1 MLSLLGKSIVE
12 TRADGSPISGT
23 EGMDR
28 LQTASMIS
36 QIPLSRMGDK
46 SESYDY
52 DYADKV
58 ADIGHAAAF
67 LFSPAAYW
75 ITGQVMVNHPP

>member
-1 MLSLLGKSIVE
+1 MKAHG
-12 TRADGSPISGT
+12 RPISGT

-46 SESYDY
+46 SESSDY
-52 DYADKV
+52 DHADLI

-75 ITGQVMVNHPP
+75 ITGQVLVSHPS

>member
-1 MLSLLGKSIVE
+1 
-12 TRADGSPISGT
+12 
-23 EGMDR
+23 MDR

-46 SESYDY
+46 T
-52 DYADKV
+52 
-58 ADIGHAAAF
+58 DIGHAAAF

-75 ITGQVMVNHPP
+75 ITGQVLVSHQQALHLAMLTFRRSMVENTTCGHPLYHTPSLSLTHNQS

>member
-1 MLSLLGKSIVE
+1 MSSLQGKWTVGI
-12 TRADGSPISGT
+12 RADGRPISGT

-46 SESYDY
+46 SESRDC

-75 ITGQVMVNHPP
+75 ITGQVLVSHPS